1 MKNLPTVNVGKS
13 AFEKICDALAL
24 SGLVLFLIVTTI
36 YWSKLPDTIPIHF
49 DLKGNADGWGSKAT
63 IWVLPGIAL
72 FIYAT
77 MTLAAG
83 LSPKYINYPVRIT
96 PENAERQYRLARHL
110 LATMKAVAVWGL
122 LVLTWLIFGAALSPT
137 PELGSWPALV
147 FVGAIFAIVGGY
159 FVVAL
164 RK

>member
-1 MKNLPTVNVGKS
+1 MENLPTVNVGKS
-13 AFEKICDALAL
+13 DLEKICDALAL
-24 SGLVLFLIVTTI
+24 AGLVLFLIVTTI

-63 IWVLPGIAL
+63 IWLLPCIAL

-83 LSPKYINYPVRIT
+83 LSPKHINYPVRIT
-96 PENAERQYRLARHL
+96 PENAERQYRLARNL
-110 LATMKAVAVWGL
+110 LATMKTAAIWGL
-122 LVLTWLIFGAALSPT
+122 LGLTWLIFGAALSPT

-147 FVGAIFAIVGGY
+147 FVGSIFAIIVGY